1 MNNIS
6 RRDFLKG
13 ALAGSAAV
21 ALSSIPGVAAF
32 AESKPLYNPGTYSAT
47 ATGINTVIVTMTFS
61 EDAHTK
67 KFLLLLET

>member
-1 MNNIS
+1 MKNIS

-21 ALSSIPGVAAF
+21 ALSSVTGAAAF
-32 AESKPLYNPGTYSAT
+32 AEGKALYTPGTYSAT

-61 EDAHTK
+61 EDAITEDRK
-67 KFLLLLET
+67 SVV